1 MKEIYLL
8 IISILLSGVIAVL
21 GYFLKSVHTEVKA
34 LLKELTEY
42 TQELRNLISG
52 IQVQI
57 DKSIETDISEIKD
70 DIKILHRKT
79 QHHSSEIIKL
89 QHKPPTTLN

>member
-8 IISILLSGVIAVL
+8 VISIILSGVIAVL

-42 TQELRNLISG
+42 THELRNLISG

-57 DKSIETDISEIKD
+57 DKGIETDITEMKQ
-70 DIKILHRKT
+70 DIKGLYKIT
-79 QHHSSEIIKL
+79 QYHATEIQKL
-89 QHKPPTTLN
+89 K

>member
-8 IISILLSGVIAVL
+8 IISVLLSGVIATL
-21 GYFLKSVHTEVKA
+21 GYFLKSIHSEVKV

-57 DKSIETDISEIKD
+57 DKGIETDITEMKTDIKGLYKLSQHNYSEI
-70 DIKILHRKT
+70 
-79 QHHSSEIIKL
+79 EKL
-89 QHKPPTTLN
+89 K

>member
-8 IISILLSGVIAVL
+8 IISVLFSGVITVF

-57 DKSIETDISEIKD
+57 DKGIEADITEMKADIKGVYKLSQHNFSEI
-70 DIKILHRKT
+70 
-79 QHHSSEIIKL
+79 EKL
-89 QHKPPTTLN
+89 K

>member
-8 IISILLSGVIAVL
+8 IISIVLSGVIAVL
-21 GYFLKSVHTEVKA
+21 GYFLKSVHTEVKT
-34 LLKELTEY
+34 LLKELTKY

-57 DKSIETDISEIKD
+57 DKGIETDIVEIKAD
-70 DIKILHRKT
+70 VKNLYRKT
-79 QHHSSEIIKL
+79 NTNTTELSKL
-89 QHKPPTTLN
+89 QSNRKKG

>member
-8 IISILLSGVIAVL
+8 IISVLLSGVIAVL
-21 GYFLKSVHTEVKA
+21 GYFLKSVHAEVKT
-34 LLKELTEY
+34 LLKELIEY

-57 DKSIETDISEIKD
+57 DKSIETDITEMKAD
-70 DIKILHRKT
+70 VKGLYRKT
-79 QHHSSEIIKL
+79 EYNTKEILKL
-89 QHKPPTTLN
+89 QHQPSKDA

>member
-8 IISILLSGVIAVL
+8 IISILLSGVIAIL
-21 GYFLKSVHTEVKA
+21 GYFLKSVHTEVKS

-57 DKSIETDISEIKD
+57 DKSIETDIAEMKADIKGLYKLSQHNYSEI
-70 DIKILHRKT
+70 
-79 QHHSSEIIKL
+79 EKL
-89 QHKPPTTLN
+89 KK

>member
-1 MKEIYLL
+1 MKEIYFLVF
-8 IISILLSGVIAVL
+8 SILFSGVLAVL
-21 GYFLKSVHTEVKA
+21 GYFLRTVHTEFKT

-57 DKSIETDISEIKD
+57 DKGIEADIVDLKTDVKTLYSKVNVQSAQIS
-70 DIKILHRKT
+70 
-79 QHHSSEIIKL
+79 KL
-89 QHKPPTTLN
+89 QNQAQQ

>member
-1 MKEIYLL
+1 MKEIYIL
-8 IISILLSGVIAVL
+8 IISVLLSGVIAAL
-21 GYFLKSVHTEVKA
+21 GYFLKSVHSEVKA

-57 DKSIETDISEIKD
+57 DKSIETDITEMKADIKGLYKLSQQNYSEI
-70 DIKILHRKT
+70 
-79 QHHSSEIIKL
+79 EKL
-89 QHKPPTTLN
+89 K

>member
-1 MKEIYLL
+1 MKEIYFL
-8 IISILLSGVIAVL
+8 IFSALFSGLIAIL
-21 GYFLKSVHTEVKA
+21 GYFVKSVHTEVKA

-57 DKSIETDISEIKD
+57 DKGIESDITEIKED
-70 DIKILHRKT
+70 VKNLYRKT
-79 QHHSSEIIKL
+79 NTHTTELSKL
-89 QHKPPTTLN
+89 KNNLS